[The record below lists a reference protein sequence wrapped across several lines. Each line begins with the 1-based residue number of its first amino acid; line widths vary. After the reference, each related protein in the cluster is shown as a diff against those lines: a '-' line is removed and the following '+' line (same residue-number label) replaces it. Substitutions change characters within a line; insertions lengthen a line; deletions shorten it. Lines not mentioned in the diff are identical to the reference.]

1 MRYVTLFGHDL
12 ELAPSPELA
21 AFHTRLAAAGPA
33 AEDLLYG
40 DENPLA
46 SSARLTLADRPVW
59 TADTLR
65 SPEWAYLADAVAR
78 ARVSTGTLDAAA
90 VESRATW
97 TAEDAAASLGVS
109 EQAVRSAVSSGS
121 LPGVMV
127 RGQLRL
133 DPSAVEAHVTTR
145 ATGRTTRVPALYAR
159 TGHQGDAY
167 LAVHGGRPTLV
178 SSRDGLDTQVWPE
191 WTEVIVTWSD
201 GREDRAARLQ
211 PAHSRRTEVISQ
223 GVLEVRGRWT
233 VVEWA
238 NTPATV
244 GAMLVAAAPP
254 D

>member
-1 MRYVTLFGHDL
+1 MR
-12 ELAPSPELA
+12 
-21 AFHTRLAAAGPA
+21 
-33 AEDLLYG
+33 
-40 DENPLA
+40 
-46 SSARLTLADRPVW
+46 
-59 TADTLR
+59 
-65 SPEWAYLADAVAR
+65 VAR
-78 ARVSTGTLDAAA
+78 AAGQWARIQRTKEARPYLVYELGP
-90 VESRATW
+90 
-97 TAEDAAASLGVS
+97 AEKHRPL
-109 EQAVRSAVSSGS
+109 
-121 LPGVMV
+121 
-127 RGQLRL
+127 
-133 DPSAVEAHVTTR
+133 HTR
-145 ATGRTTRVPALYAR
+145 MPALYAR

-211 PAHSRRTEVISQ
+211 PAHGRRTEVISQ

-254 D
+254 G